1 MRHGF
6 LFLGASFAAI
16 ALLSR
21 PAIASPTLSG
31 DVDVGH
37 AVGEAADW
45 NGATFGMT
53 ARAGYEVNLGKGLFL
68 APEAGVGF
76 LHIAQG
82 DGVADGSAILPS
94 NPSVF
99 RLLGGL
105 RLGVGERI
113 VPSLFVRGGY
123 AWITGESDGHTRA
136 AQAPLMDVGVA
147 VDAAVTPLFRL
158 GGHAGFDAMWAREYG
173 GAFTSL
179 HLGFTG
185 TLVFDA
191 HDGRSPEM
199 TAAR

>member
-1 MRHGF
+1 MRHV
-6 LFLGASFAAI
+6 LLVVGASFAAI

-53 ARAGYEVNLGKGLFL
+53 ARAGYEADLGKGLFL
-68 APEAGVGF
+68 APEVGAGFV
-76 LHIAQG
+76 HIARG
-82 DGVADGSAILPS
+82 DGVADGSALLPS
-94 NPSVF
+94 NPSLF

-105 RLGVGERI
+105 RLGVADRS
-113 VPSLFVRGGY
+113 VTSLFVRGGY
-123 AWITGESDGHTRA
+123 AWITGEADGHTRR
-136 AQAPLMDVGVA
+136 AQAPLLDVGLA
-147 VDAAVTPLFRL
+147 VDVAVTPLFRL
-158 GGHAGFDAMWAREYG
+158 GGHAGFGAMWARDYG

-185 TLVFDA
+185 TLMLDA
-191 HDGRSPEM
+191 HDGRSPER